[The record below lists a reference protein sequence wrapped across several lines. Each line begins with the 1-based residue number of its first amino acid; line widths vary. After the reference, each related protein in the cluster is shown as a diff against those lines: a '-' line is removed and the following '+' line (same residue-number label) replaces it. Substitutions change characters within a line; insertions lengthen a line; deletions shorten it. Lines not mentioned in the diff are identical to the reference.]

1 MSLKDISKVIL
12 ESNKI
17 GIAFH
22 ASPDGDAIGSTL
34 ALYHGLKELG
44 KDVYILSKEVV
55 PDNLAFFTR
64 FRRN

>member
-44 KDVYILSKEVV
+44 KDV
-55 PDNLAFFTR
+55 
-64 FRRN
+64 